1 MVCLPRVCTM
11 TSFKHSDTR
20 RDKTRCLST
29 YELVSSHYDHDVP
42 KIDPTGPVP
51 PYLQVAEIIR
61 SQIRSGKLPTGSRI
75 TEAEIT
81 ETYEV
86 VRPPSAFQA
95 GHIGRYR
102 GSCKCSVRPP
112 VVATCRWLLLL
123 LSRLLSAQSALLMA
137 S

>member
-86 VRPPSAFQA
+86 ARSTARRRWPYLGTRASSIQF
-95 GHIGRYR
+95 R
-102 GSCKCSVRPP
+102 SVE
-112 VVATCRWLLLL
+112 AM
-123 LSRLLSAQSALLMA
+123 SGDGG
-137 S
+137 